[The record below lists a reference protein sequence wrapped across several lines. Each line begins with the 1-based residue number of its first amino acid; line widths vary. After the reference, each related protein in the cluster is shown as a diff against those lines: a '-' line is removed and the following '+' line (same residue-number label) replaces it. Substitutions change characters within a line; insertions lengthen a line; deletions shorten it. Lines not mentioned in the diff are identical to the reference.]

1 MFIIASGVWNFVGA
15 GVLGFFINLPL
26 INYYEHGTY
35 LTVGHAHAAMFGA
48 FGFLALGMV
57 SYMLQL
63 SIEPARWDGSWLRA
77 AFWSWNVGLALMVF
91 LSVLPVGFLQLEA
104 VFTGSYAAGRSVAFY
119 NQPIVQNLFWAR
131 LPGDTLIILGTV
143 IYAAD
148 LVRKRFVL
156 RASESDPEIEDMAVA
171 EGVLDDD

>member
-1 MFIIASGVWNFVGA
+1 MRGDVA
-15 GVLGFFINLPL
+15 GVVTAIELSRR
-26 INYYEHGTY
+26 TY
-35 LTVGHAHAAMFGA
+35 RT
-48 FGFLALGMV
+48 
-57 SYMLQL
+57 
-63 SIEPARWDGSWLRA
+63 
-77 AFWSWNVGLALMVF
+77 
-91 LSVLPVGFLQLEA
+91 
-104 VFTGSYAAGRSVAFY
+104 
-119 NQPIVQNLFWAR
+119 IVQNLFWAR

>member
-1 MFIIASGVWNFVGA
+1 
-15 GVLGFFINLPL
+15 
-26 INYYEHGTY
+26 
-35 LTVGHAHAAMFGA
+35 
-48 FGFLALGMV
+48 
-57 SYMLQL
+57 
-63 SIEPARWDGSWLRA
+63 
-77 AFWSWNVGLALMVF
+77 MVF